1 VSSKEVDRG
10 GPKVTRRYIVVVVDA
25 PEDGGYVASVPSVP
39 GVYGQG
45 ETEEEAFQDAV
56 DALTFTL
63 DDMTE
68 NGEELPPSDGV
79 AREVEL
85 AF

>member
-1 VSSKEVDRG
+1 MS
-10 GPKVTRRYIVVVVDA
+10 RRYIIVVDDS

-45 ETEEEAFQDAV
+45 ETEEEAFQDAKA
-56 DALTFTL
+56 ALAFTL

-68 NGEELPPSDGV
+68 SGEELPPSDGHP
-79 AREVEL
+79 REVEL
-85 AF
+85 AI